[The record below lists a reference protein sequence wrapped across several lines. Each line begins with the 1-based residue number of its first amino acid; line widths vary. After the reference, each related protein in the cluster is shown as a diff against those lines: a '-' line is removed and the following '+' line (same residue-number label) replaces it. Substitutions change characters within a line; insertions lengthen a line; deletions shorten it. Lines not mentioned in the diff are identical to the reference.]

1 MTRPSPK
8 VAQDGAHITLPSAV
22 TVTPDEYDALPP
34 DPRIEL
40 VDGVLHVMTPPTARH
55 QIVMMRLVTSLLRR
69 CPEHLTA
76 LHEQEIRLADDHR
89 RNPDV
94 LVVRRDAVNLDWFS
108 FPPKA
113 VLLAV
118 EIVSP
123 GTQTADRKH
132 KPAEYAD
139 AGIPCYWRIEP
150 LPELAVHTY
159 QLDETDVY
167 ESTGVFHP
175 GDHIAV
181 PRLPWATIPI
191 IDLTP

>member
-1 MTRPSPK
+1 MTRPS
-8 VAQDGAHITLPSAV
+8 QRITHDGTALVLPTAV

-40 VDGVLHVMTPPTARH
+40 VDGVLHVMTPPTTRH
-55 QIVMMRLVTSLLRR
+55 QIVMMRLVQGLLRR
-69 CPEHLTA
+69 CPDHLLA

-94 LVVRRDAVNLDWFS
+94 LVVRRAAVNLDWFS
-108 FPPKA
+108 FSPKD

-118 EIVSP
+118 EVVSP

-139 AGIPCYWRIEP
+139 AGIPFYWRVEP
-150 LPELAVHTY
+150 LPDFTVHTY

-167 ESTGVFHP
+167 ESTGTFTAADV
-175 GDHIAV
+175 ITVA
-181 PRLPWATIPI
+181 RLDWATLPVTDLIP
-191 IDLTP
+191 

>member
-1 MTRPSPK
+1 MTRPSQK
-8 VAQDGAHITLPSAV
+8 TTQDGGLVLPSAV

-34 DPRIEL
+34 DSRIEL

-55 QIVMMRLVTSLLRR
+55 QIVMMRLAQSLLRR
-69 CPEHLTA
+69 CPEHLIA

-94 LVVRRDAVNLDWFS
+94 LVVRRAAVNLDWFS
-108 FPPKA
+108 FAPKD

-139 AGIPCYWRIEP
+139 AGIPFYWRVEP
-150 LPELAVHTY
+150 IPEFAVHTF

-167 ESTGVFHP
+167 ESTGVFRA
-175 GDHIAV
+175 GDVIAV
-181 PRLPWATIPI
+181 PRLDWADIPLT
-191 IDLTP
+191 DLIP